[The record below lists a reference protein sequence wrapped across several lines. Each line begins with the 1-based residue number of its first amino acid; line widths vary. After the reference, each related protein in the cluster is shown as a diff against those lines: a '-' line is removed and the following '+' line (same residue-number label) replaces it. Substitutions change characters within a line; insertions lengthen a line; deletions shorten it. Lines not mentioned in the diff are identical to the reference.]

1 MEDMSNPTPKA
12 KKPKVL
18 RRKGKEVE
26 EALLFE
32 DQIDEAA
39 LAEWERRAGL
49 KDEEVGSSPN
59 QKPTS
64 SQVPSAGPTIV
75 EGPREVR
82 SAAAAA
88 PPKPAPK
95 EPDWRQA
102 GRLRWLGIAGARA
115 YWEQSTK
122 QARAMLLGSGLAVL
136 WGLTGIGLFLGGLL
150 LNPAPEP
157 PAKAALVGNNEA
169 VLQMI
174 IPLSEGRAGL
184 VLGLSLELG
193 DDHVQTWMLR
203 EAVYDLIS
211 PMDPR
216 ELRGAMGMER
226 VRRVVEDGFRAR
238 WPGIRLGRIRFLD
251 YLIL

>member
-1 MEDMSNPTPKA
+1 MSNPTPKA

-26 EALLFE
+26 EAFLFE

-49 KDEEVGSSPN
+49 KDEDVPSSLGK
-59 QKPTS
+59 KPTS
-64 SQVPSAGPTIV
+64 SQVPAAGLTGV

-88 PPKPAPK
+88 SPKPGSK

-115 YWEQSTK
+115 YWEESTK
-122 QARAMLLGSGLAVL
+122 QAKAMLLGSALGVVVGLS
-136 WGLTGIGLFLGGLL
+136 GIGLFLSELV
-150 LNPAPEP
+150 LNPASEP
-157 PAKAALVGNNEA
+157 RARAALVGNNEFT
-169 VLQMI
+169 LQMI
-174 IPLSEGRAGL
+174 IPLREGRAGL
-184 VLGLSLELG
+184 VLGLSVELG
-193 DDHVQTWMLR
+193 EDHVQTWMLR

-211 PMDPR
+211 PMDPE

-226 VRRVVEDGFRAR
+226 VRGVLEAGFRAR
-238 WPGIRLGRIRFLD
+238 WPGIRLGRVRLVD
-251 YLIL
+251 YVVL